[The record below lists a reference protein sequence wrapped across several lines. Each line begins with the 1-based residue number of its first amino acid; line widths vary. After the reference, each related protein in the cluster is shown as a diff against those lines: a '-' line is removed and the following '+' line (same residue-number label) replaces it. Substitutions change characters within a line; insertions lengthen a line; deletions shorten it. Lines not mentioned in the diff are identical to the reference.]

1 MTILQRQGLCERA
14 PEESAK
20 DVTARMICDHK
31 RAHRAESGG
40 LRDSLSTDQAR
51 ENPMGFSSSCSSS
64 SEFAVLHVR
73 RSALSSP

>member
-1 MTILQRQGLCERA
+1 MTVVKRQGLCERA
-14 PEESAK
+14 SEQSAK

-40 LRDSLSTDQAR
+40 LPDSLLTDQAG

-64 SEFAVLHVR
+64 SGFAVLHVR
-73 RSALSSP
+73 RSALGGP